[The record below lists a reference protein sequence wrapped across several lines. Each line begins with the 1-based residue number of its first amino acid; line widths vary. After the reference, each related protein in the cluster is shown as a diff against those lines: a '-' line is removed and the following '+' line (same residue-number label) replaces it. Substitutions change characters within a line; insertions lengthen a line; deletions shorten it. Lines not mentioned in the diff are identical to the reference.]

1 MIVKVQKVIK
11 NKKQKGKY
19 KEKEDNEEKDKLLKK
34 RKLCG
39 IIEGCDT
46 IENYEHLNKIHEG
59 VYGIVFRARDKIT
72 GEVFAIKKVKMQ
84 KELKEG
90 FPITTIREINLL
102 LGLKHRN
109 IVSIKEMLSGNS
121 VDKVYVVMEYMEHE
135 VKHLLDS
142 NVQHRFSWAQVKC
155 LL

>member
-1 MIVKVQKVIK
+1 M
-11 NKKQKGKY
+11 
-19 KEKEDNEEKDKLLKK
+19 
-34 RKLCG
+34 
-39 IIEGCDT
+39 
-46 IENYEHLNKIHEG
+46 
-59 VYGIVFRARDKIT
+59 YGIVFRARDKIT

-109 IVSIKEMLSGNS
+109 IVTMREMLSGNS

-135 VKHLLDS
+135 LKHLLEN
-142 NVQHRFSWAQVKC
+142 NVQHKFCWAEVKS
-155 LL
+155 LLQ